1 MEQIRSFIAIE
12 LPEALKQELSKLQ
25 GRLQQPR
32 QSWIKWVDPQSIHL
46 TLKFFGNIN
55 MGKIPPITKA
65 MEAAAQG
72 IPPFHLEVSGLG
84 AFPNLKRVQVVW
96 VGMGGETEVLRH
108 LQRNLES
115 HLTPLGFVPEKREF
129 SAHLTLARLRHQAT
143 PPERER
149 LGQLIASTRFKTAP
163 TIKVEAI
170 NLMKSQLTREGAI
183 YSIVSSVRLKKPLP
197 STTA

>member
-12 LPEALKQELSKLQ
+12 LPGALKQELAKLQ

-55 MGKIPPITKA
+55 MDKIPPITKA

-96 VGMGGETEVLRH
+96 VGVGGETEVLRH
-108 LQRNLES
+108 LLRSFES
-115 HLTPLGFVPEKREF
+115 HLAPLGFVPEKREF

-149 LGQLIASTRFKTAP
+149 LGQLIASTRFKPAQ

-170 NLMKSQLTREGAI
+170 NLMKSQLTRDGAI
-183 YSIVSSVRLKKPLP
+183 YSIVSSVGLNKPLS

>member
-55 MGKIPPITKA
+55 VNTISPITKA
-65 MEAAAQG
+65 MEAAT
-72 IPPFHLEVSGLG
+72 FRLEVSSLG

-96 VGMGGETEVLRH
+96 VGVWGETEVLRH

-115 HLTPLGFVPEKREF
+115 HLAPLGFVPEKREF

-149 LGQLIASTRFKTAP
+149 LGQLIASTRFKTAH

-183 YSIVSSVRLKKPLP
+183 HGIVSSVHLKKPLP

>member
-12 LPEALKQELSKLQ
+12 LPEALKQELARLQ
-25 GRLQQPR
+25 GKLQQPR

-55 MGKIPPITKA
+55 MATIPPITKA
-65 MEAAAQG
+65 MEAAVQG
-72 IPPFHLEVSGLG
+72 IPPIHLEVSGLG

-96 VGMGGETEVLRH
+96 VGVGGETAVLRH
-108 LQRNLES
+108 LQRSLES
-115 HLTPLGFVPEKREF
+115 HLAPLGFVPEKREF

-143 PPERER
+143 PSERER
-149 LGQLIASTRFKTAP
+149 LGQIIAATRFNTVH

-170 NLMKSQLTREGAI
+170 NLMKSHLTREGAI
-183 YSIVSSVRLKKPLP
+183 YSVVSSSRLRKPLS

>member
-115 HLTPLGFVPEKREF
+115 HLAPLGFVPEKREF

-143 PPERER
+143 PPEREQ
-149 LGQLIASTRFKTAP
+149 LGQLIGSTRFKTAH

-170 NLMKSQLTREGAI
+170 NLMKSQLTRDGAI
-183 YSIVSSVRLKKPLP
+183 YSIVSSVGLKKPLS